1 MFKNPRKTH
10 AADQNLATA
19 TTKSGPK
26 RASGRRVSHLAKTR
40 VYCSAHDRHCR
51 ECESIIGSVRSV
63 QEGPQI
69 SDVIGTGHK
78 VMVAE
83 TKDKRAVDVVFGCN
97 RSGRYPV

>member
-1 MFKNPRKTH
+1 M
-10 AADQNLATA
+10 
-19 TTKSGPK
+19 
-26 RASGRRVSHLAKTR
+26 
-40 VYCSAHDRHCR
+40 
-51 ECESIIGSVRSV
+51 RSV

-97 RSGRYPV
+97 RNGRYPVLARVHKTMGDGRNDAWGVNTWVGHGWVGADVNMC